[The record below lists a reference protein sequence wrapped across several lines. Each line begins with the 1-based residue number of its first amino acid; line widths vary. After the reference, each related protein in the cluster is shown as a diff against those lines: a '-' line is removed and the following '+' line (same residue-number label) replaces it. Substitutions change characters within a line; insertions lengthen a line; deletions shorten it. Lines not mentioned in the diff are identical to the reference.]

1 MLNLLLNKL
10 NIIANI
16 RRIKSHKI
24 MSKHVLSALIASEST
39 RNQDHDA
46 DPASINKTIKEI
58 RKKNRD
64 EGKILKDL
72 DFTFDP
78 GKHLYEPEKTDSGFN
93 NNYIQYESIVDQDK
107 ALLPKGYLD
116 VIRLYL
122 SHMINN
128 DQTQGKRKIHSENII
143 TNHKTHGG
151 SKIHLTMAI
160 NFISFKD
167 SDKTHIMDRKS
178 DNIEIMMGGETD
190 EIIEEFFESLFE
202 KDIKKD

>member
-24 MSKHVLSALIASEST
+24 MSKHVLSALIASESK

-78 GKHLYEPEKTDSGFN
+78 GKHRYVPEKTDSGFN
-93 NNYIQYESIVDQDK
+93 NNYIQYETIVDQDK
-107 ALLPKGYLD
+107 TLLPKGYLD

-143 TNHKTHGG
+143 TNHKTQGG
-151 SKIHLTMAI
+151 
-160 NFISFKD
+160 
-167 SDKTHIMDRKS
+167 
-178 DNIEIMMGGETD
+178 
-190 EIIEEFFESLFE
+190 
-202 KDIKKD
+202 